1 MTSRPA
7 RRWHDVRVQRRA
19 GFFFLAAVALVVLAG
34 CAAKPDNTAASP
46 GPAPATGPFAEF
58 DRNARNLVTR
68 EANWQAPQSLT
79 VGRTERIGLSIG
91 DGPSLNNKIKTL
103 MQEGSQSTSA
113 GSLQVGSVVRATLR
127 ASSADAEITP
137 SEAVNVSTGSDIQM
151 LWTWFVHPK
160 RPTDRLQLTAFLEVP
175 LENGHIVSHELGFSL
190 PVKRTLLYTLEE
202 VATHWGTWSAVAA
215 TLASVI
221 GWFIRR
227 RRRRRRAAP
236 GGPDDQPPPVEPAP
250 AQQLAA

>member
-1 MTSRPA
+1 M
-7 RRWHDVRVQRRA
+7 
-19 GFFFLAAVALVVLAG
+19 AAVALVALAA
-34 CAAKPDNTAASP
+34 CASKPNNTETS
-46 GPAPATGPFAEF
+46 GPPPLSGPFAEY
-58 DRNARNLVTR
+58 DRSARSLVTQQ
-68 EANWQAPQSLT
+68 ANWQAPKSLT

-91 DGPSLNNKIKTL
+91 DGPEVTNKINTL
-103 MQEGSQSTSA
+103 LMGTQSTSA
-113 GSLQVGSVVRATLR
+113 GSLLVGPVVRATLR

-175 LENGHIVSHELGFSL
+175 LENGHVISHELGFSV
-190 PVKRTLLYTLEE
+190 PVKRTFAYTAEE

-215 TLASVI
+215 TLVSII
-221 GWFIRR
+221 GWFLRR
-227 RRRRRRAAP
+227 RRNRRRRAGAT
-236 GGPDDQPPPVEPAP
+236 GGPGDQPPPIEPAP